1 MAGKPG
7 HSAAATPAL
16 GFLTER
22 GIPHGVHTFDHDHS
36 SRGDHPDFAME
47 AARLLGVP
55 PEAVFKSLV
64 WFVDSRLVLAL
75 VPATTTVSAKF
86 LARAVGGKKANL
98 ADVAS
103 AERVSGSVT
112 GAISPLGLRQELPVV
127 IDEEVRLHPV
137 VYVSAGRR
145 GLEVSLDPQDLIAA
159 TSARVAALSTPARN

>member
-64 WFVDSRLVLAL
+64 WFVDSRLVLTL

>member
-1 MAGKPG
+1 VASKSG

-16 GFLTER
+16 GFLAER

-64 WFVDSRLVLAL
+64 WLVDSRLALAL

-86 LARAVGGKKANL
+86 LARAVGGKKAHL

-145 GLEVSLDPQDLIAA
+145 GLEVSLDPQDLIAV
-159 TSARVAALSTPARN
+159 TSARVAALSTPASN

>member
-159 TSARVAALSTPARN
+159 TSARVAALSTPTRN

>member
-64 WFVDSRLVLAL
+64 WFVDSRFVLAL

-127 IDEEVRLHPV
+127 IDEEVRLPPV

-159 TSARVAALSTPARN
+159 TSARVAALSTPTRN

>member
-1 MAGKPG
+1 MASKSG

-16 GFLTER
+16 GFLAER

-64 WFVDSRLVLAL
+64 WLVDSRLALAL

-86 LARAVGGKKANL
+86 LARAVGGKKAHL

-159 TSARVAALSTPARN
+159 TSARVAALSTPASN

>member
-22 GIPHGVHTFDHDHS
+22 GIPHGVHTFDHDHL

-159 TSARVAALSTPARN
+159 TSARVAALSTPTRN

>member
-127 IDEEVRLHPV
+127 IDEEVHLHSV

-159 TSARVAALSTPARN
+159 TSGRVAALSTPARN